1 MALAQRLVE
10 APVPKA
16 AAAEPAMPV
25 LETSFDKSSQLS
37 PSHPDSTTWLPTH
50 AKNSL

>member
-1 MALAQRLVE
+1 MALAQGLVE

-16 AAAEPAMPV
+16 VAAEPARPV
-25 LETSFDKSSQLS
+25 LETSFDKSSELS